1 MDIFTT
7 QLTRVVPVPIKP
19 ASLKV
24 KALLKDAA
32 SPKLRED
39 HDHLENHDNYFDDD
53 EEKGEQYHAN
63 HQENSHQKNHENNH
77 KKNEKEQQDQQTLT
91 KHKSLVTK
99 AADETASKVSPK
111 KIANKKTDDKDKHL
125 DLYA

>member
-24 KALLKDAA
+24 KALLKEAA
-32 SPKLRED
+32 NSKLNQD
-39 HDHLENHDNYFDDD
+39 PDHLENHEYYFTS
-53 EEKGEQYHAN
+53 EEDQYHSSQ
-63 HQENSHQKNHENNH
+63 QEKDEQKDNTQTNVDSTIEPDESELAESDSERG
-77 KKNEKEQQDQQTLT
+77 KNEG
-91 KHKSLVTK
+91 
-99 AADETASKVSPK
+99 
-111 KIANKKTDDKDKHL
+111 KTKHL

>member
-24 KALLKDAA
+24 KALLKEAA
-32 SPKLRED
+32 NSKLTQD
-39 HDHLENHDNYFDDD
+39 PDHLENHEYYFTS
-53 EEKGEQYHAN
+53 EEDQYHSSQQQNEQESQSKTTQQHVDSNAELSAEAEEDNAN
-63 HQENSHQKNHENNH
+63 SGDNKP
-77 KKNEKEQQDQQTLT
+77 
-91 KHKSLVTK
+91 KS
-99 AADETASKVSPK
+99 
-111 KIANKKTDDKDKHL
+111 KHL

>member
-19 ASLKV
+19 TSLKV

-39 HDHLENHDNYFDDD
+39 HDHLENHDYYFTKDNDKAND
-53 EEKGEQYHAN
+53 EEKGEQYHAS
-63 HQENSHQKNHENNH
+63 HQETDEQQSSEKHDPLATKSVDEAAT
-77 KKNEKEQQDQQTLT
+77 KKNTQVNK
-91 KHKSLVTK
+91 
-99 AADETASKVSPK
+99 PK
-111 KIANKKTDDKDKHL
+111 IDSKKTDDKDKHL

>member
-7 QLTRVVPVPIKP
+7 QLARIVAVPIKP

-32 SPKLRED
+32 NSKLSQD
-39 HDHLENHDNYFDDD
+39 TNHLENHEYYFTSEADQYANSEQETDGK
-53 EEKGEQYHAN
+53 EENSNSAN
-63 HQENSHQKNHENNH
+63 TSKETSVELQENSSDI
-77 KKNEKEQQDQQTLT
+77 KKTT
-91 KHKSLVTK
+91 HKSK
-99 AADETASKVSPK
+99 GK
-111 KIANKKTDDKDKHL
+111 NL

>member
-19 ASLKV
+19 ANLKV

-32 SPKLRED
+32 NAKLKED
-39 HDHLENHDNYFDDD
+39 HDHLENHDYYFNK
-53 EEKGEQYHAN
+53 EKEQGEQYHAN
-63 HQENSHQKNHENNH
+63 HQENDKQQSSEKHEP
-77 KKNEKEQQDQQTLT
+77 LAT
-91 KHKSLVTK
+91 KS
-99 AADETASKVSPK
+99 ADEAATKENMQVSKKEIDS
-111 KIANKKTDDKDKHL
+111 KKTDDKGKHL